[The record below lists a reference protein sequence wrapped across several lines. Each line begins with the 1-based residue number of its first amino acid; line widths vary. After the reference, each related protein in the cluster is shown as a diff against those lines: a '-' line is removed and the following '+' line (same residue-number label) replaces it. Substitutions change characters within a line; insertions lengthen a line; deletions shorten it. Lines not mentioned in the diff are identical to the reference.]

1 MQLLYT
7 VLPHAHKT
15 SATLNYFFKTFLL
28 FLSTSKLVFILKIH
42 TPLWQVE
49 SGQVHSLIRCSFIT
63 AVTPLS
69 LLFWTC
75 SIAPHCILLDTTLP
89 T

>member
-7 VLPHAHKT
+7 VLPHAHKS

-49 SGQVHSLIRCSFIT
+49 SGQVHSLSD
-63 AVTPLS
+63 AVSPLS
-69 LLFWTC
+69 L
-75 SIAPHCILLDTTLP
+75 HVLDMLYCTTLHSTGYYSP
-89 T
+89 HVTV